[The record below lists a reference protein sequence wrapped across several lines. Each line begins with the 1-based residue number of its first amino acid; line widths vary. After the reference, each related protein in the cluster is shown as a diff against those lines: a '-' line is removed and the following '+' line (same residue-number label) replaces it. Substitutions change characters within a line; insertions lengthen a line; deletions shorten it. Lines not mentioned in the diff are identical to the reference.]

1 MELSEESNEK
11 FNKKPLF
18 YFDYLSDQS
27 CEEIERIINN
37 NFFSNRSKESLIHYQ
52 PIRFVTEKYLELP
65 PIKNKNEQDEYT
77 KKKNL
82 KSKKEKEQIK
92 KHLNSMSSDDIGLN
106 TKYRELRKIL
116 LEKKNSKKGTYKM
129 KLPKLVKKK
138 PIDKFPIKYKS
149 NYIDQVENNFIKPY
163 FNKDI
168 IVYDDFIENKQ
179 SRIPFNFIIN

>member
-1 MELSEESNEK
+1 
-11 FNKKPLF
+11 
-18 YFDYLSDQS
+18 
-27 CEEIERIINN
+27 
-37 NFFSNRSKESLIHYQ
+37 
-52 PIRFVTEKYLELP
+52 
-65 PIKNKNEQDEYT
+65 
-77 KKKNL
+77 
-82 KSKKEKEQIK
+82 
-92 KHLNSMSSDDIGLN
+92 MSSDDIGLN

-116 LEKKNSKKGTYKM
+116 LEKKNSKKATYKM

-138 PIDKFPIKYKS
+138 PVDKFPIKYKS

>member
-65 PIKNKNEQDEYT
+65 PIKNKNEQNEYM
-77 KKKNL
+77 KKKKL
-82 KSKKEKEQIK
+82 KTNKEQKI
-92 KHLNSMSSDDIGLN
+92 KHLNAMSTDDIGLN

-116 LEKKNSKKGTYKM
+116 LEKKKNSKGTFKM
-129 KLPKLVKKK
+129 KLPRLAKKK
-138 PIDKFPIKYKS
+138 PIDRFPIKYKPS
-149 NYIDQVENNFIKPY
+149 YIDQVENNFIKPY
-163 FNKDI
+163 LSKDN

-179 SRIPFNFIIN
+179 SRIPFNFIINY

>member
-11 FNKKPLF
+11 LNKKPLF

-116 LEKKNSKKGTYKM
+116 LEKK
-129 KLPKLVKKK
+129 KL
-138 PIDKFPIKYKS
+138 
-149 NYIDQVENNFIKPY
+149 
-163 FNKDI
+163 
-168 IVYDDFIENKQ
+168 
-179 SRIPFNFIIN
+179 